1 MPAVVGGPG
10 ADLNF
15 QAAPIQVL
23 AKNATPEAAIQSIQE
38 NQAQLQRVNNL
49 TSGGGRRGRS
59 RKMNKSNH
67 IRTYKGRKYVNS
79 QYGGSNGSNG
89 SIIIPQ
95 APGQN
100 SCIEGPSCAGVQNAN
115 LTSILNQAKS
125 SSANDGYVSTGGGGG
140 KNITRYRHGRSRRHH
155 KTGRKTL
162 LGELFSELFNNTS
175 MKDSSRSKNRRK
187 YKTKYRFRKSR
198 K

>member
-1 MPAVVGGPG
+1 MSAIVGGPG
-10 ADLNF
+10 ADLDF

-49 TSGGGRRGRS
+49 TSGGGRRDRS
-59 RKMNKSNH
+59 RQMKKSNH
-67 IRTYKGRKYVNS
+67 IRTYKGRKYLNT
-79 QYGGSNGSNG
+79 QYGGDGP
-89 SIIIPQ
+89 IIIPQ

-100 SCIEGPSCAGVQNAN
+100 TCTQGPSCAGVQNAN

-125 SSANDGYVSTGGGGG
+125 SSANDGYVSTGGGGR
-140 KNITRYRHGRSRRHH
+140 NSTRYRNGRSRRHH

-162 LGELFSELFNNTS
+162 FDELLSGLFNNTS
-175 MKDSSRSKNRRK
+175 MKETSRSKNRK